1 MDRCLHILKE
11 SPHIQIATI
20 NDAIEAH
27 QLKLTFETVPELFE
41 KAEGIDVASVVSALF
56 ANACKY
62 TRETLASSGILG
74 IYEELE
80 IQYATQLWVL
90 VHACGAEKMISG
102 EEIDELLSRHIEY
115 LAPISP
121 AAFRVGM
128 TTLKEGAIT
137 CPSSLP

>member
-11 SPHIQIATI
+11 GPHIQIATI

-62 TRETLASSGILG
+62 TSEALKSSGILD

-80 IQYATQLWVL
+80 IQYAAQ
-90 VHACGAEKMISG
+90 
-102 EEIDELLSRHIEY
+102 
-115 LAPISP
+115 
-121 AAFRVGM
+121 F
-128 TTLKEGAIT
+128 
-137 CPSSLP
+137 